1 MRQCCCEVEPFLAFA
16 DIGLQLRYRYCSFQS
31 NTGMFLAA
39 RALKKAGDGS
49 GFVLDFRLDPVLK
62 ETNTDPK
69 HLIIWDGQKIHP
81 R

>member
-1 MRQCCCEVEPFLAFA
+1 
-16 DIGLQLRYRYCSFQS
+16 
-31 NTGMFLAA
+31 MFLAA